1 MIAAVIGAI
10 DELALAD
17 VVTAA
22 LETFAAALDG
32 NDMLVAT
39 EDDTVAKEDALLEF
53 NDGVELVTVAA
64 EDTGLELAAGT
75 ELGFTLLDPPP
86 PPPQAVTKPEMAT
99 ARKSL
104 DGNLPIDLI
113 RVLFVI
119 VNFRH
124 TKP

>member
-1 MIAAVIGAI
+1 MIGAI

-22 LETFAAALDG
+22 LEAFAAALDG
-32 NDMLVAT
+32 DDMLVAT

-64 EDTGLELAAGT
+64 EDTGFELAAGT